1 MKEFDK
7 IIKDKL
13 SDIDSPYAPDTWA
26 SIQKALPQ
34 KKKRPYGLFFMSFVF
49 IVLLSLPVIAYIN
62 KKVAVTPAKSSQST
76 AAFEQM
82 ANNFDEKQSIAAT
95 QPSINEQ
102 ATVQSESVTS
112 NQQLAL
118 HQNNSNSKKISHSST
133 SNNNKSNQSETNIND
148 KINTL
153 YTSPNP
159 MSNETSVSV
168 AQINPT
174 MVYTAAADEQIEGQ
188 VSKRQNY
195 VNIAKITLPSTG
207 RVFGTDQSHL
217 FESVQMSM
225 KKNASLPCPTFVKK
239 QNLSFI
245 EFYFANDYG
254 IRNMSLKNSDKTSY
268 MDKRNNTEFPFFS
281 YSAGTR
287 VGIGWESGI
296 AFKSGL
302 DYTQINEKFIYTDP
316 NSIQKKTIT
325 LIKYIYDSNFNVIDS
340 TKTVEEVEIP
350 GSNKIVNYNKYRFVD
365 IPVLFQYTIPGK
377 KRLSY
382 SITAGPYI
390 NISFTQ
396 SGKILSEDNKNL
408 LEISNKKLYKDNIGL
423 SLYTALAI
431 NYQLT
436 KTTQIVFEPNIRYIP
451 NSISQLQNPID
462 QKYLIASIAAGFR
475 YKI

>member
-13 SDIDSPYAPDTWA
+13 SDIDSPYAADTWA
-26 SIQKALPQ
+26 SIQKALPK
-34 KKKRPYGLFFMSFVF
+34 KKKRPYGLFFLSFVF
-49 IVLLSLPVIAYIN
+49 IVVLSLPVIAYLN
-62 KKVAVTPAKSSQST
+62 RKAGTVSPKNAQPTT
-76 AAFEQM
+76 TGEQM
-82 ANNFDEKQSIAAT
+82 AVIDEQTQTSIALSSNGDA
-95 QPSINEQ
+95 QSFKP
-102 ATVQSESVTS
+102 SESALKNQEASASNPGTS
-112 NQQLAL
+112 LNATSAVKV
-118 HQNNSNSKKISHSST
+118 NSNKISAQSAD
-133 SNNNKSNQSETNIND
+133 NNAIQSYPEV
-148 KINTL
+148 NT
-153 YTSPNP
+153 
-159 MSNETSVSV
+159 TSVSSNTV
-168 AQINPT
+168 KDIP
-174 MVYTAAADEQIEGQ
+174 AALTHENNTILESQNENQ
-188 VSKRQNY
+188 NLLRQNN
-195 VNIAKITLPSTG
+195 VQLAKITLPSTG

-225 KKNASLPCPTFVKK
+225 KKNASLPCPTFVRK

-254 IRNMSLKNSDKTSY
+254 IRNMSLKNSDKFAY
-268 MDKRNNTEFPFFS
+268 MDKRENTEFPFFS

-287 VGIGWESGI
+287 FGIGWESGI

-325 LIKYIYDSNFNVIDS
+325 LIKYIYDSNFNVVDS

-408 LEISNKKLYKDNIGL
+408 LDISDKKIYKDNIGL